1 MSEQSAPMAAD
12 DSIVVSYD
20 DRVMTILLNRPEKL
34 NAYAAE
40 MRPRLIE
47 AVREGDESDDVGCI
61 VIKGAGRAFC
71 TGSDLSADV
80 KPGHKHYENAYDASI
95 KDDIRSL
102 QKGEGSGSAVFFG
115 SQTPIIAQVHGWCLA
130 GGLEIAMKCD
140 FIVCSDDAKFGYPIV
155 RNMASPPSHMF
166 TYLMGTQ
173 WTRFLLY
180 TGDHIDGPTAARVGL
195 ALKSVPLE
203 DLDEAVR
210 ELAHRIATV
219 PPELLAVHKRIC
231 EKALDA
237 MGRPLLQELAIEAN
251 AMAHKTT
258 VMRDFYA
265 IGKEQG
271 YKAALEHIN
280 KPYTKER
287 SK

>member
-1 MSEQSAPMAAD
+1 MAAD

-173 WTRFLLY
+173 WTRLS
-180 TGDHIDGPTAARVGL
+180 
-195 ALKSVPLE
+195 AL
-203 DLDEAVR
+203 
-210 ELAHRIATV
+210 H
-219 PPELLAVHKRIC
+219 
-231 EKALDA
+231 
-237 MGRPLLQELAIEAN
+237 GRPHRRSDGGTGGAGLEVGAVGRPRRGGQGTGPPDRDRTAGTARRPQAN
-251 AMAHKTT
+251 
-258 VMRDFYA
+258 
-265 IGKEQG
+265 
-271 YKAALEHIN
+271 L
-280 KPYTKER
+280 
-287 SK
+287 

>member
-1 MSEQSAPMAAD
+1 MKMVED
-12 DSIVVSYD
+12 DNILVSHE
-20 DRVMTILLNRPEKL
+20 DRVMTITLNRPHKL

-40 MRPRLIE
+40 MRPNLVE
-47 AVREGDESDDVGCI
+47 AVRQGDESKDVGCI

-71 TGSDLSADV
+71 TGSDFSADV
-80 KPGHKHYENAYDASI
+80 KPGHKDYENAYDASI
-95 KDDIRSL
+95 SDDIRSL

-173 WTRFLLY
+173 WTRYLLY
-180 TGDHIDGPTAARVGL
+180 TGDHIDGPTAAQVGL
-195 ALKSVPLE
+195 GLKSVPLDE
-203 DLDEAVR
+203 LDDTVKA
-210 ELAHRIATV
+210 LAIRIATV
-219 PPELLAVHKRIC
+219 PPQLLAVHKSVC

-237 MGRPLLQELAIEAN
+237 MGRPLMQDVAIEAN

-258 VMRDFYA
+258 TMRDFYA
-265 IGKEQG
+265 IGKERG
-271 YKAALEHIN
+271 YKEALDFIN
-280 KPYTKER
+280 QPYTNER
-287 SK
+287 S

>member
-1 MSEQSAPMAAD
+1 M
-12 DSIVVSYD
+12 
-20 DRVMTILLNRPEKL
+20 
-34 NAYAAE
+34 
-40 MRPRLIE
+40 
-47 AVREGDESDDVGCI
+47 
-61 VIKGAGRAFC
+61 
-71 TGSDLSADV
+71 
-80 KPGHKHYENAYDASI
+80 
-95 KDDIRSL
+95 
-102 QKGEGSGSAVFFG
+102 
-115 SQTPIIAQVHGWCLA
+115 
-130 GGLEIAMKCD
+130 
-140 FIVCSDDAKFGYPIV
+140 
-155 RNMASPPSHMF
+155 
-166 TYLMGTQ
+166 
-173 WTRFLLY
+173 
-180 TGDHIDGPTAARVGL
+180 
-195 ALKSVPLE
+195 KSVPLE
-203 DLDEAVR
+203 DLGEAVR

>member
-1 MSEQSAPMAAD
+1 MSEEPMKMVED
-12 DSIVVSYD
+12 DAILVSHD
-20 DRVMTILLNRPEKL
+20 DRVMTITLNRPHKL

-40 MRPRLIE
+40 MRPNLVE
-47 AVREGDESDDVGCI
+47 AVREGDESKEVGCI

-80 KPGHKHYENAYDASI
+80 KPGHRDYENAYDASI

-173 WTRFLLY
+173 WTRYLLY

-195 ALKSVPLE
+195 ALKSVPLDE
-203 DLDEAVR
+203 LDNTVAQ
-210 ELAHRIATV
+210 LAHRIATV
-219 PPELLAVHKRIC
+219 PPELLAVHKGIC

-237 MGRPLLQELAIEAN
+237 MGRPLLQDLAIEAN

-265 IGKEQG
+265 IGKEKG
-271 YKAALEHIN
+271 YRAALDFIN
-280 KPYTKER
+280 QPFTNER
-287 SK
+287 S